1 MGKPFSLTAGDAHK
15 FGAYRADPAGKPIGG
30 VVVVQEI
37 FGVNHHIR
45 SVCDRL
51 AALGYAAVAPA
62 LFDRFLRD
70 FESGYSADEIAKAR
84 GFMPGVDWDAMV
96 RDTAAAA
103 EVLRPSGKVAVIG
116 FCMGGTMAFLS
127 AAKLDGLVA
136 AVCYYGGG
144 TAKAADAKPRCPT
157 QMHFGQK
164 DAHIPMS
171 DVAIIRQKR
180 PECEVFDYPADHGF
194 YCDERASFHAESATI
209 AWGRTIRFL
218 DKAMGR

>member
-1 MGKPFSLTAGDAHK
+1 MGKPFSLTAADAHK

-116 FCMGGTMAFLS
+116 FCMGGTMALPAATLASPVSRTTRRPALAS
-127 AAKLDGLVA
+127 AAINVA
-136 AVCYYGGG
+136 G
-144 TAKAADAKPRCPT
+144 
-157 QMHFGQK
+157 
-164 DAHIPMS
+164 S
-171 DVAIIRQKR
+171 SR
-180 PECEVFDYPADHGF
+180 PDWSTKSFLASR
-194 YCDERASFHAESATI
+194 RA
-209 AWGRTIRFL
+209 
-218 DKAMGR
+218 